1 MEYIKK
7 ALPDKFTKSG
17 WILLGLGLIITAA
30 SFAVDTH
37 RAFFDYLWAYMF
49 LVSIGVGALAL
60 VALEYLVGAT
70 WSTPFRRIDE
80 FLAAIIPVLVI
91 MVIPLFFGMHD
102 LFHWSHPDVVA
113 EDQIL
118 QSKSAY
124 LNMNFFTIRT
134 IFTLAVWL
142 FFFFI
147 MIRNSEKQDLTGDP
161 ALTKRNNIFGTA
173 FAPLFIIT
181 LTITAID
188 FMMSL
193 EPHWFST
200 MYGVY
205 YFSGTM
211 VAAFSITTLFAVK
224 LNQGHYLDPKINN
237 EHYYSLG
244 AMMFAFNTFWG
255 YIAFSQ
261 YLLIWY
267 ADLPEETFWLLHR
280 WEGSWKFVSI
290 ALIFVHFVIPFLVLV
305 GRSQKTNPQILKFM
319 AGWLLF
325 AHALDL
331 YWLIMPTYSVEGA
344 VFSWQE
350 LGFPLLVAGVIM
362 VVFKMRA
369 EKRNL
374 IPVRDPKLES
384 GLNFHL

>member
-1 MEYIKK
+1 
-7 ALPDKFTKSG
+7 
-17 WILLGLGLIITAA
+17 
-30 SFAVDTH
+30 
-37 RAFFDYLWAYMF
+37 MF
-49 LVSIGVGALAL
+49 MISIGVGALAL

-80 FLAAIIPVLVI
+80 FLAAIIMLLVL
-91 MVIPLFFGMHD
+91 MVIPLFFGIHD
-102 LFHWSHPDVVA
+102 LYHWSHNEIVSGDA
-113 EDQIL
+113 IL
-118 QSKSAY
+118 QSKSPY

-134 IFTLAVWL
+134 IFCLVVWL
-142 FFFFI
+142 FFFFM

-161 ALTKRNNIFGTA
+161 RLTKRNNIFGTA
-173 FAPLFIIT
+173 FAPLFVIT

-188 FMMSL
+188 WMMSL

-200 MYGVY
+200 MYGIY

-211 VAAFSITTLFAVK
+211 VAAFSVTTLFAVRLK
-224 LNQGHYLDPKINN
+224 EGHYLDPKINN

-267 ADLPEETFWLLHR
+267 ADLPEENFWLLMR

-290 ALIFVHFVIPFLVLV
+290 ALIFIHFVIPFLVLV
-305 GRSQKTNPQILKFM
+305 GRSQKTNPRILKIM
-319 AGWLLF
+319 AIWLLF

-331 YWLIMPTYSVEGA
+331 YWLIMPTYNNAGA
-344 VFSWQE
+344 PLGWQE
-350 LGFPLLVAGVIM
+350 LAFPFLVTGITM
-362 VVFKMRA
+362 VVFNLRA
-369 EKRNL
+369 SKRNL
-374 IPVRDPKLES
+374 VPVRDPKLES